1 MIINWDILKKSVL
14 GTLSLR
20 ERQELEQWLAESESH
35 RNFYE
40 TVRKHYAEPVEKLEP
55 DDSELDASWQRFTLR
70 AKHKSGRLMRLRAAA
85 ACAAAVAVMLGAWA
99 LNRLNTPAS
108 DEQPAMHITA
118 GTTQAILSVGD
129 RKQVLLSGK
138 EQDNEWEK
146 FVAEESTPTREQ
158 TSENVPP
165 TPEQIRIE
173 IPKGGEYRLR
183 LSDGTMVWLN
193 SETVIVYP
201 SEFVGEG
208 RAVTLSGEAF
218 FDVAHNPSKPFT
230 ITTADQLEITVLGTR
245 FNVSN
250 YLDVDRAQVT
260 LVEGALSVADGDQ
273 KVLLQPSQQAVF
285 DRTERTLSLHDV
297 EDPSGCCAWTN
308 GMFDF
313 KLQPLGTI
321 LDAISKWY
329 DIRIVCD
336 PAAVDRFTAITLQ
349 CDRRSDFT
357 HVMEIL
363 QEVTDLHYR
372 AEGKTV
378 YITF

>member
-20 ERQELEQWLAESESH
+20 ERQELEQWLAESDSH

-40 TVRKHYAEPVEKLEP
+40 TVRKHYAEPAEKLELG
-55 DDSELDASWQRFTLR
+55 DSELDASWQRFRLR
-70 AKHKSGRLMRLRAAA
+70 AKCKSGRRIRLRAAA
-85 ACAAAVAVMLGAWA
+85 ACAAAVVAMLGIWT
-99 LNRLNTPAS
+99 LNRPDVPVP
-108 DEQPAMHITA
+108 DEQSALHITA

-129 RKQVLLSGK
+129 RKQVLLSDK
-138 EQDNEWEK
+138 EQDNEWKK
-146 FVAEESTPTREQ
+146 FVAEEAAPAREQ
-158 TSENVPP
+158 APDSVPTP
-165 TPEQIRIE
+165 PEQIQIE

-183 LSDGTMVWLN
+183 LSDGTTVWLN
-193 SETVIVYP
+193 SETVIAYP
-201 SEFVGEG
+201 SEFVGED

-218 FDVAHNPSKPFT
+218 FDVAHDPSKPFT
-230 ITTADQLEITVLGTR
+230 VTTADRLEITVLGTR

-250 YLDVDRAQVT
+250 YLDVDQTQVT
-260 LVEGALSVADGDQ
+260 LVEGSLSVADAEQ
-273 KVLLQPSQQAVF
+273 KVLLQPAQQAVF
-285 DRTERTLSLHDV
+285 ERANRTLSLHDV

-313 KLQPLGTI
+313 KLQPLETI
-321 LDAISKWY
+321 FDAISKWY

-336 PAAVDRFTAITLQ
+336 PAAVARFNAITLQ

-363 QEVTDLHYR
+363 QEVTALHYR